1 MNETEE
7 KVVPTFQTLMEN
19 SGFDCKQFGHV
30 IVARWKDDSQMYFQL
45 IDDGQDENPFYRLEF
60 WIDSYSNNRLA
71 KQAKLKYV
79 ANENRR
85 VVEYLSYY
93 NARGVRLRQRITSKS
108 DCTGDVKF
116 FFNASD
122 KTGMI
127 NFLFDEKKSADA
139 PSNGDTPTVGITVKS
154 VFDILRENI
163 RIPAYQRPYEWDDS
177 RIVGLLDNSREWL
190 ASHPDKSRLYRI
202 GTIVLRKT
210 KTENGELAYDVV
222 DGQQRLITLALL
234 SRCAG
239 SNEIGGKLELGT
251 ANLQKK
257 AVEKIKHAKKLIE
270 EWNKIHSDGIDLKR
284 LELSTIVIGQSLT
297 EDIAFRFF
305 NHLNSSGMPLS
316 DYDLLKS
323 HHLRYVKGDD
333 LSRDIAQRWNRFSLT
348 PAHGMEGARGATC
361 DLLIQ
366 KMLFRIRK
374 WLRKEEFKIEANGTD
389 DRDIFNEFV
398 SGFVPYKIEWFAPRS
413 DFVITSRTMEGVDF
427 FEYVEKYRAQCFSYM
442 NEDIVDKLIKNLFCH
457 SYGTLCEGILALG
470 FLFYERFGALYLS
483 DALYGIAYRVSK
495 LRNETQVRRRV
506 LAAEN
511 IFKDVSQLIYNST
524 REDELLGCLL
534 SQTAIYPRSNS
545 GPTAQA
551 YWSALDKFMECCMKR
566 SSRIKENGRVL
577 TESNIQEKGC

>member
-1 MNETEE
+1 MNKEE
-7 KVVPTFQTLMEN
+7 VVSTFLKLMKD
-19 SGFDCKQFGHV
+19 SGFVCEQSGRV
-30 IVARWKDDSQMYFQL
+30 ILARWKNDSQIYFQL

-60 WIDSYSNNRLA
+60 WIDSYSNDRLA
-71 KQAKLKYV
+71 KQAKLKDV
-79 ANENRR
+79 ANNNRR

-93 NARGVRLRQRITSKS
+93 NARGVRLRQRITSKN
-108 DCTGDVKF
+108 DCEDDVKLF
-116 FFNASD
+116 LNVND
-122 KTGMI
+122 KSGMI
-127 NFLFDEKKSADA
+127 NFLFDENKSADV

-154 VFDILRENI
+154 VFDILSMNI
-163 RIPAYQRPYEWDDS
+163 RIPEYQRPYEWEDS
-177 RIVGLLDNSREWL
+177 RIVGLLDDSREWL

-210 KTENGELAYDVV
+210 KTENNVLAYDVV

-234 SRCAG
+234 SRCAA
-239 SNEIGGKLELGT
+239 SNGIGGKFKLGT

-257 AVEKIKHAKKLIE
+257 AVEKIKHAINLIE
-270 EWNKIHSDGIDLKR
+270 EWKKIHGDGIDLKR
-284 LELSTIVIGQSLT
+284 LELSTIVIGESLT

-323 HHLRYVKGDD
+323 HHLRYIKGVD

-348 PAHGMEGARGATC
+348 PAHGVDGGRGATC

-398 SGFVPYKIEWFAPRS
+398 SASVPYKLEWFSPRS
-413 DFVITSRTMEGVDF
+413 DFVIASRTMEGLDF
-427 FEYVEKYRAQCFSYM
+427 FEYVEKYRAQCFLYM
-442 NEDIVDKLIKNLFCH
+442 NEGVVDELIKILFCH

-470 FLFYERFGALYLS
+470 FLFYEHFGTLYLA
-483 DALYGIAYRVSK
+483 DALYGIAYRASK
-495 LRNETQVRRRV
+495 LRNEAQVRRRV
-506 LAAEN
+506 LATEDV
-511 IFKDVSQLIYNST
+511 FKDIAQLIYNST

-534 SQTAIYPRSNS
+534 SRTAIYPRSNS
-545 GPTAQA
+545 RPTAKA
-551 YWSALDKFMECCMKR
+551 YWLALDEFMKCCMKR
-566 SSRIKENGRVL
+566 SSRIQENGRVL
-577 TESNIQEKGC
+577 TESNI